1 MRIAGPDA
9 YRDLPRLL
17 QMVRDGANH
26 AMNVQLSVEE
36 TYADV
41 APVRSAGSHAAF
53 VSIMR
58 GCNNMCSFCVVP
70 YTRCDA
76 STLSCAH
83 HTVPCTCENKAW
95 QARIRV
101 CMFAMCCLLLNSDAS
116 RGVRGCSGRE
126 RSRPASSIVDEV
138 RRLSDAGVKEVTLL
152 GQNVNSYADF
162 SAQSRLPLPG
172 SASAERWYAQGF
184 RSVYKPNRE
193 GAIVFADLL
202 ERCATACRLCWFARR
217 TFASFWIR

>member
-76 STLSCAH
+76 SQHCPVRITLYPVLVKMKHGRPVFESA
-83 HTVPCTCENKAW
+83 
-95 QARIRV
+95 
-101 CMFAMCCLLLNSDAS
+101 CL
-116 RGVRGCSGRE
+116 
-126 RSRPASSIVDEV
+126 
-138 RRLSDAGVKEVTLL
+138 
-152 GQNVNSYADF
+152 
-162 SAQSRLPLPG
+162 
-172 SASAERWYAQGF
+172 
-184 RSVYKPNRE
+184 
-193 GAIVFADLL
+193 
-202 ERCATACRLCWFARR
+202 RCASYC
-217 TFASFWIR
+217 